1 MKKLGKR
8 TKVIQLALALFLT
21 MGLVF
26 AFAAGTKAA
35 TPQVTGVKQ
44 MGASETRVD
53 VSWDAVFGL
62 RGYLYSRISTSRQ
75 MEVYQDE
82 WLGPN
87 KTECSFSGLNAG
99 KTYYVQ
105 IGTASCPGKDAPA
118 DTVWSDVLEVVTVP
132 NKVDSNSIV
141 FKNATETSITVG
153 WGAVEGA
160 TSYELLIYDDK
171 EENGIT
177 VVSES
182 TSATVTGLKKNTKYT
197 VKIFAQKSNSSN
209 TYIAEVPSYNYGYRS
224 SIPTLPTKVTG
235 VDCEYFD
242 MSVKTGNARLV
253 WDKNNVADGYQY
265 EIYKYDGKKALIT
278 GSDKYADITVKNS
291 KLKARQVYKI
301 RVRAYVNKSNG
312 KKEYGKWSSYEY
324 FCRMAGADVSM
335 KKSGTN
341 KIKTSWKKVT
351 GATSYTVYLG
361 SKNSYSSNIKYK
373 KITTTTKTSY
383 TIKTKLK
390 KDNYYYL
397 RIIPNYKK
405 GKTTYSG
412 TVNNESSRSAYAW
425 YSKYGKW
432 YDYNYNN

>member
-8 TKVIQLALALFLT
+8 TKVLRLALALFLT
-21 MGLVF
+21 MGMVF

-132 NKVDSNSIV
+132 NKVDSNGIV

-153 WGAVEGA
+153 WEAVEGA

-182 TSATVTGLKKNTKYT
+182 TSATVTELKKIQNTRLRFLPRKATAVIPIQRRYQAIITDTGHQFLPCLQRLPGWT
-197 VKIFAQKSNSSN
+197 V
-209 TYIAEVPSYNYGYRS
+209 
-224 SIPTLPTKVTG
+224 SI
-235 VDCEYFD
+235 
-242 MSVKTGNARLV
+242 
-253 WDKNNVADGYQY
+253 
-265 EIYKYDGKKALIT
+265 LIC
-278 GSDKYADITVKNS
+278 
-291 KLKARQVYKI
+291 L
-301 RVRAYVNKSNG
+301 
-312 KKEYGKWSSYEY
+312 
-324 FCRMAGADVSM
+324 
-335 KKSGTN
+335 
-341 KIKTSWKKVT
+341 
-351 GATSYTVYLG
+351 
-361 SKNSYSSNIKYK
+361 
-373 KITTTTKTSY
+373 
-383 TIKTKLK
+383 
-390 KDNYYYL
+390 
-397 RIIPNYKK
+397 
-405 GKTTYSG
+405 
-412 TVNNESSRSAYAW
+412 
-425 YSKYGKW
+425 
-432 YDYNYNN
+432 